1 MATKKQV
8 PLRIS
13 EELYND
19 LAIWADR
26 DFRSINGQIEYLLTT
41 CVRYHKKSGQDVPKN
56 LDASR
61 ENEV

>member
-1 MATKKQV
+1 M
-8 PLRIS
+8 RIS